1 MLVST
6 SSTKKSH
13 HMRVVSYAF
22 FGTMRAIAWETAAQ
36 AALRSCPEEAGGQLS
51 IHMILVKGV

>member
-1 MLVST
+1 
-6 SSTKKSH
+6 
-13 HMRVVSYAF
+13 MRVVSYAF

-36 AALRSCPEEAGGQLS
+36 TTLRSCPEEVGGQLS